1 MSFRHVC
8 SLFEQYDSNLP
19 VTLSHN
25 KNKKNFLG
33 EGHQDFGTPPPKK
46 KMLGTP
52 IWPDMWV
59 QEPRLKNPSTIPE
72 LSYKKVW

>member
-46 KMLGTP
+46 KNAWDPNLTGH
-52 IWPDMWV
+52 V
-59 QEPRLKNPSTIPE
+59 GPRTQIEKS
-72 LSYKKVW
+72 

>member
-33 EGHQDFGTPPPKK
+33 EGHQDFGTPPQKK
-46 KMLGTP
+46 KNAWDPNLTGH
-52 IWPDMWV
+52 V
-59 QEPRLKNPSTIPE
+59 GPRTQIEKS
-72 LSYKKVW
+72 